1 MAKRPVGLE
10 SWGVYIPEERHTS
23 DYMAEKTGIPEDI
36 LEEKFGL
43 KSKSVPGPE
52 DHTIEMGKKAS
63 LEALER
69 ANMTSEDLD
78 LIIWAGEVHAE
89 YRMQTKGIKLQQLL
103 GNPKKP
109 WAFDINQRCG
119 TFLIGILIAKSFMQ
133 IYPKMKNVLVAS
145 GYRNSDLI
153 DYSNERSRFMFSL
166 AASGVAA
173 IVKGDST
180 KNEILGISA
189 ISDGQFADDVYVP
202 AGGTKNPIK
211 TLEDCK
217 QAVKK
222 GDLYLDVPNQDSLK
236 ERLDKISM
244 DNFIR
249 VIDDALELSGY
260 TRNDI
265 NYLALLHMKRSAFE
279 YVARTIGI
287 DPYKQSTYSIF
298 EKIGHNGQNDGI
310 ISLEYGYNEG
320 KINPGDIVVI
330 SAAGIGW
337 AWNAGVIRWG

>member
-1 MAKRPVGLE
+1 
-10 SWGVYIPEERHTS
+10 
-23 DYMAEKTGIPEDI
+23 
-36 LEEKFGL
+36 
-43 KSKSVPGPE
+43 
-52 DHTIEMGKKAS
+52 
-63 LEALER
+63 
-69 ANMTSEDLD
+69 
-78 LIIWAGEVHAE
+78 
-89 YRMQTKGIKLQQLL
+89 
-103 GNPKKP
+103 
-109 WAFDINQRCG
+109 
-119 TFLIGILIAKSFMQ
+119 
-133 IYPKMKNVLVAS
+133 
-145 GYRNSDLI
+145 
-153 DYSNERSRFMFSL
+153 
-166 AASGVAA
+166 
-173 IVKGDST
+173 
-180 KNEILGISA
+180 
-189 ISDGQFADDVYVP
+189 
-202 AGGTKNPIK
+202 
-211 TLEDCK
+211 LEDCK